1 MIDSVTRQWVEQA
14 RKAGQTIG
22 HGAGDGTYA
31 AGVTH
36 VSELL
41 PALMHDII
49 TVVPDEQR
57 EKVQKLI
64 TIWEKAGT
72 FAPHLLQSFR
82 EKLNAAPGKL
92 VTESMFLGPC
102 I

>member
-14 RKAGQTIG
+14 RKAGQAIG
-22 HGAGDGTYA
+22 HGARDGTYA

-49 TVVPDEQR
+49 SVIPDEQR
-57 EKVQKLI
+57 EKLQKLI
-64 TIWEKAGT
+64 AIWEKAGT
-72 FAPHLLQSFR
+72 FAPSLLQSFR
-82 EKLNAAPGKL
+82 EKLDAPPGMHG
-92 VTESMFLGPC
+92 T
-102 I
+102 